1 MNTLER
7 FIDDVRGAWGD
18 GSDSALPATVTTL
31 LARLIQTTPPAEP
44 WMAGLLAEAR
54 PARELHRDPK
64 HGFILMG
71 HVHRGGH
78 RNTPHD
84 HGPCWVVYG
93 VAHGEVEITRYR
105 RRDDGSAPGKAALAE
120 QERIRFTPGVV
131 RPYLAGEIH
140 STRAVDPTA
149 SLVFRF
155 LSADLDRVERYRYD
169 LERGTVS
176 RHAGS

>member
-1 MNTLER
+1 MNTLEP
-7 FIDDVRGAWGD
+7 
-18 GSDSALPATVTTL
+18 SLPATVTRL
-31 LARLIQTTPPAEP
+31 LERLVQTTPLGES
-44 WMAGLLAEAR
+44 WMAEILTEGR

-78 RNTPHD
+78 HNTPHD

-93 VAHGEVEITRYR
+93 VAHGEVEITKYR
-105 RRDDGSAPGKAALAE
+105 RRDDGSVPGKAALEE
-120 QERIRFTPGVV
+120 QERVRFTPGVV

-140 STRAVDPTA
+140 STRAVDSTA

-169 LERGTVS
+169 VERGTVS
-176 RHAGS
+176 RHVGG